1 MHHNCWACALE
12 SSPCCPQLEKN
23 PSSNQDPAEHPPP
36 HKKKTNLYLIVS
48 LNHVHWSYEQSAL
61 EQQSPNILAPGTS
74 FVEDNFSKD
83 WGAGDGSGGNVSD
96 GEQWEVGGSRGS
108 FSCSPPAVRPREGG
122 WGSCPGGCIQ
132 NRAKEIKLLMGK
144 GDVYFGTSK
153 WAAFD

>member
-1 MHHNCWACALE
+1 M
-12 SSPCCPQLEKN
+12 
-23 PSSNQDPAEHPPP
+23 
-36 HKKKTNLYLIVS
+36 
-48 LNHVHWSYEQSAL
+48 
-61 EQQSPNILAPGTS
+61 
-74 FVEDNFSKD
+74 EDNFSKD

-122 WGSCPGGCIQ
+122 WRSCPGGCIQ

-153 WAAFD
+153 